1 MHDERQAHEGKGQE
15 EKAQDPGAG
24 TAPAEEAVPPA
35 FEPGRRQP
43 RRDGEA
49 SDDLQN
55 DPAYEPEDEGLK
67 GIKGG

>member
-1 MHDERQAHEGKGQE
+1 MDDERQARERNDREEGGQAPAKG
-15 EKAQDPGAG
+15 PV
-24 TAPAEEAVPPA
+24 PAEEAVPPA
-35 FEPGRRQP
+35 FEPGRQRP

-55 DPAYEPEDEGLK
+55 DPAYEPKDEGLK

>member
-1 MHDERQAHEGKGQE
+1 VNAERKADEQNDRDEERQA
-15 EKAQDPGAG
+15 PGAG
-24 TAPAEEAVPPA
+24 TVPPAEAVPPG
-35 FEPGRRQP
+35 FEPGRQQP

-55 DPAYEPEDEGLK
+55 DPAYEPEGSRLK